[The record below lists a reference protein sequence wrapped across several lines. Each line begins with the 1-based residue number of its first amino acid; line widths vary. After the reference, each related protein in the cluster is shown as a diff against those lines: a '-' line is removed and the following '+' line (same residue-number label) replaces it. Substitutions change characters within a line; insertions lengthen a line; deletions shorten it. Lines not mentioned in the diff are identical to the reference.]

1 MDTKEVLAF
10 CLRQGLLIDKETLN
24 LISETTDIDSA
35 KLIIEKIK
43 EHTNSRIITKNI
55 FYQHKDKID
64 DFFSLIPEDKIENFK
79 KLKIELGL
87 SIEISRQEAKSLAI
101 SSKLGQT
108 KEIKKNSDGIIEILA
123 NSQGFQSK
131 ETGSHFTNEMPE
143 ETMNLEENEEP
154 FVKIV
159 STHPMMSKKID
170 VGDFVNHFRNRFI
183 EIRGFLQERPE
194 LTNLVSI
201 NKISGNKQGISIIGI
216 VSDKKITK
224 NKNLFFDVE
233 DLTGKIRV
241 IVGQN
246 KKESYEK
253 AENICLDSVIGFRGS
268 GSREVFFANEI
279 ILPDAALLEKKHS
292 PIEEYALFISDIH
305 VGSRLFLEKN
315 FLNFID
321 YLNGKI
327 PNTPEYEKIKYLF
340 VVGDLVAGIGVYP
353 NQEKDLLIKDIEG
366 QYARFAELIGKI
378 RSDIKI
384 IILPGNHDC
393 VRLAEPQPIL
403 DEKYAWPIY
412 NLKNVTLVSN
422 PSMINIGA
430 RKNFQGFDVLAYH
443 GFSYFYYAGTVPKLI
458 AQDSANSP
466 DKIMTYLLQHR
477 HLAPTHASVQYV
489 PSEKDPLLIRRIPDI
504 FVSGHTHT
512 GTVSNYN
519 NILVI
524 SNSCWEDLT
533 PIQEKFGSKPN
544 FCKVPMFNLKTR
556 AIRMLDFEDDEHKGK
571 MSKKMGAK

>member
-55 FYQHKDKID
+55 FYQHKGKID

-224 NKNLFFDVE
+224 NKNIFFDVE

-292 PIEEYALFISDIH
+292 LIEEYALFISDIH

-519 NILVI
+519 NILII

>member
-55 FYQHKDKID
+55 FYQHKGKID

-159 STHPMMSKKID
+159 STHPMMSKKIE
-170 VGDFVNHFRNRFI
+170 VGDFVNHFRYMFI

-201 NKISGNKQGISIIGI
+201 NKISGKKQGISIIGI

-224 NKNLFFDVE
+224 NKNIFFDVE

-556 AIRMLDFEDDEHKGK
+556 NVKILDFEDDEHKGK